1 MPRKAYL
8 RFESRDND
16 DDFRFLLA
24 RTLRKFVH
32 ELDDMPHDE
41 YMRWFVWLGRE
52 AQKEELA
59 AKPRAGR

>member
-1 MPRKAYL
+1 MPPKAYL

-24 RTLRKFVH
+24 YKLKRFVW

-41 YMRWFVWLGRE
+41 YMRWYVWLGRE
-52 AQKEELA
+52 SQKAELA
-59 AKPRAGR
+59 SKPHSGS